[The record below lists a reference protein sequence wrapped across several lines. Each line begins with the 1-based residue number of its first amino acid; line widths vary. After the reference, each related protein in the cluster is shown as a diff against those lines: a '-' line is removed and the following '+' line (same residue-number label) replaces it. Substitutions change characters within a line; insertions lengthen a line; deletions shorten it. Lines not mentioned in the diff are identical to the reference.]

1 MKKIID
7 SDTGEILDVE
17 EENELVEKKLFEVGA
32 IDEYT
37 MDFIEQYLTV
47 VEKYEMFKYIL
58 YQAMKENNIKTW
70 KNDYFTASIKDESI
84 QKRVDNDRLKADG
97 LYEKYL
103 KLVPV
108 KESLQI
114 KMKGNKNGRE

>member
-7 SDTGEILDVE
+7 TDTGEIVEVE
-17 EENELVEKKLFEVGA
+17 EENELIEKMLYEVGA
-32 IDEYT
+32 IDEQT
-37 MDFIEQYLTV
+37 NDFIEQYLTI
-47 VEKYEMFKYIL
+47 VEKFEMFKHVL
-58 YQAMKENNIKTW
+58 YQAMKEHNIKTW
-70 KNDYFTASIKDESI
+70 KNDYFTATIKDESI

-114 KMKGNKNGRE
+114 KMKGNKYGRE

>member
-7 SDTGEILDVE
+7 SDTGEILDIE
-17 EENELVEKKLFEVGA
+17 EENELVEKKLYEVGA

-47 VEKYEMFKYIL
+47 VEKYEMFKHVL

-70 KNDYFTASIKDESI
+70 KNDYFTATIKDESI

>member
-7 SDTGEILDVE
+7 SDTGEILNVE

-47 VEKYEMFKYIL
+47 VEKYEMFKHVL

>member
-7 SDTGEILDVE
+7 TDTGEIVEVE
-17 EENELVEKKLFEVGA
+17 EENELIEKMLYEVGA
-32 IDEYT
+32 IDEQT
-37 MDFIEQYLTV
+37 NDFIEQYLTI
-47 VEKYEMFKYIL
+47 VEKFEMFKHVL
-58 YQAMKENNIKTW
+58 YGAMKEHNIKTW
-70 KNDYFTASIKDESI
+70 KNDYFTATIKDESI

-114 KMKGNKNGRE
+114 KMKGNKYGRE

>member
-7 SDTGEILDVE
+7 TDTGEILDVE

-37 MDFIEQYLTV
+37 MDFIEQYLTI
-47 VEKYEMFKYIL
+47 VEKYETFKHIL
-58 YQAMKENNIKTW
+58 HKAMKENGIKTW
-70 KNDYFTASIKDESI
+70 KNDYFTATIKDESI

-114 KMKGNKNGRE
+114 KMKGNKDGRE

>member
-7 SDTGEILDVE
+7 TDTGEILDVE

-37 MDFIEQYLTV
+37 MDFIEQYLTI
-47 VEKYEMFKYIL
+47 VEKYEMFKHVL

>member
-37 MDFIEQYLTV
+37 MDFIEQYLTI
-47 VEKYEMFKYIL
+47 VEKYEMFKHVL

>member
-37 MDFIEQYLTV
+37 MDFIEQYLTI
-47 VEKYEMFKYIL
+47 VEKYEMFKHVL
-58 YQAMKENNIKTW
+58 YQAMKENGIKTW

>member
-7 SDTGEILDVE
+7 TDTGEILDVE

-37 MDFIEQYLTV
+37 MDFIEQYLTI
-47 VEKYEMFKYIL
+47 VEKYEMFKHVL

-114 KMKGNKNGRE
+114 KMKGNKNRRE

>member
-37 MDFIEQYLTV
+37 MDFIEQYLTI
-47 VEKYEMFKYIL
+47 VEKYEMFKHIL